1 MAFITGKHLSRR
13 TFLRGSGASF
23 ALPFLEAMV
32 PAGRIRGDGTGGF
45 TRLVC
50 IEESM
55 GAAGSS
61 DWGDSQ
67 HLFAPAE
74 VGRDFELATNSQLKP
89 LEEFREYMT
98 IVSNTDCRSAEAF
111 RAEEIGGDHD
121 RSTAVFLTQAHP
133 KQTQGSDIFLG
144 TSLDQLHA
152 QRFGRDTA
160 LPSLELCIEGIDRGG
175 GCAYNYHCAYTTS
188 LSWASPNQPLPA
200 IREPRVVFER
210 LFGAGDTPEDRAA
223 RRRTDRSMI
232 DWIATEVS
240 RLKRTLGAADRAA
253 LDEYTEHIRE
263 IERRIQLVEARNT
276 SGEEPEMPETPSGV
290 PASFEEH
297 MQLMFD
303 LQVLALQTD
312 LTRVIT
318 FKTGFDQSNRTFPQ
332 SGTTKSI
339 HGVSHHG
346 NVPADILDFNKI
358 NTYRLSQLN
367 YFLQKMRDTIEGD
380 ASLLDKTAIIWGS
393 PMADPNLHNH
403 RRAPLLL
410 LGHAN
415 GALEGGLHLRAPEGT
430 SMANVFVG
438 LMKKIGHEDMETF
451 GDSTGEFPMDF
462 PRGAA
467 TVGGLGSGGNV

>member
-13 TFLRGSGASF
+13 TFLRGTGASF

-32 PAGRIRGDGTGGF
+32 PAGRIRETGASGF

-74 VGRDFELATNSQLKP
+74 VGRDFELVTNSQLKP
-89 LEEFREYMT
+89 LEAFRDYMT

-175 GCAYNYHCAYTTS
+175 GCAYNYHCAYTTA
-188 LSWASPNQPLPA
+188 LSWASPNEPLPA

-210 LFGAGDTPEDRAA
+210 LFGAGDTPEERAA

-253 LDEYTEHIRE
+253 LDTYTEHIRE

-276 SGEEPEMPETPSGV
+276 SGDEHEMPETPSGV

-303 LQVLALQTD
+303 LQVVALQTD

-318 FKTGFDQSNRTFPQ
+318 FKTGFDQSNRVFPE

-367 YFLQKMRDTIEGD
+367 YFLQKMRDTNDGD

-393 PMADPNLHNH
+393 PMADANLHNH

-415 GALEGGLHLRAPEGT
+415 GALEGGLHLRASEGT
-430 SMANVFVG
+430 PMANVFLA
-438 LMKKIGHEDMETF
+438 LMKKIGHEDMKTF
-451 GDSTGEFPMDF
+451 GDSTGKFALDF
-462 PRGAA
+462 PRGE
-467 TVGGLGSGGNV
+467 GNA